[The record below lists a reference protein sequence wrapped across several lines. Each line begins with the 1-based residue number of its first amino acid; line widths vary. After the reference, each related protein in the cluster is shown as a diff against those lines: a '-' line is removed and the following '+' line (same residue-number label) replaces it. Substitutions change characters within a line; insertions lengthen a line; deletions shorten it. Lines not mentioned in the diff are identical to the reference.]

1 MRLWLVVDRDRWGH
15 STNLVEA
22 ETREEARRFVVGDRA
37 GVSSRGFDR
46 VHVEEIVLTGEP
58 GIRWCEDES
67 PDTGPED

>member
-22 ETREEARRFVVGDRA
+22 ETREEARRVVMGDRSGISWV
-37 GVSSRGFDR
+37 GVDR
-46 VHVEEIVLTGEP
+46 VDVEEIPLKGEP

-67 PDTGPED
+67 PDTPRED